1 MQQMF
6 LGLGGL
12 KPAQPFGTI
21 PYTSNLL
28 WYHDAFYVTES
39 GGQVS
44 ELPDQS
50 GNGRHITVSGGRMG
64 NDIQQA
70 ELAIGDKNNTKAV
83 KYIYNT
89 NDSTGGMRWNGSGW
103 WPGSSYTLIHV
114 IAYPPSGNHG
124 RIFDGFGMNYL
135 SGTHGAV
142 GTGVYYHNN
151 WVNVTDRGYNN
162 NFFVSIDR
170 LNNVRSKGVKPNGS
184 VYDSGYT
191 TGAGNAAPTVANGI
205 GVNCGQ
211 QSGDIN
217 SSGGEV
223 GRYRL
228 MMAACYSGDIGDS
241 NCNTLMNWAYDAIYG

>member
-1 MQQMF
+1 MF
-6 LGLGGL
+6 LGLGAKVAEPLGS
-12 KPAQPFGTI
+12 I

-64 NDIQQA
+64 SGIQQA
-70 ELAIGDKNNTKAV
+70 EMAVGDRDNTKPR

-89 NDSTGGMRWNGSGW
+89 SDSTGGMRWNGSGW
-103 WPGSSYTLIHV
+103 WPGSSYTLMHI
-114 IAYPPSGNHG
+114 ISYTPSGQRG
-124 RIFDGFGMNYL
+124 RIFDGFGLNYL
-135 SGTHGAV
+135 SGTHGGV

-151 WVNVTDRGYNN
+151 WVIVSNAGYNDH
-162 NFFVSIDR
+162 FFISLDR
-170 LNNVRSKGVKPNGS
+170 LNNVRCKGKKSSDGS

-191 TGAGNAAPTVANGI
+191 SGAGNSAPSVSAGI
-205 GVNCGQ
+205 GVNCGD
-211 QSGDIN
+211 QSGDLN
-217 SSGGEV
+217 TSGLGEV
-223 GRYRL
+223 GRYNL
-228 MMAACYSGDIGDS
+228 MMAACYSGDIGNS